1 MSRWKTVPTCYHRN
15 EGQEENGMYVHS
27 QAHSHVHSRLIPMF
41 IPGSFPCVGGLR
53 LCVSDYPMKVSRNL
67 EIQKSEFLLYY
78 RIPGGV
84 GGTKLEPSSEG
95 LSS

>member
-15 EGQEENGMYVHS
+15 EGQEENGMY
-27 QAHSHVHSRLIPMF
+27 AHSRLIPMF

-78 RIPGGV
+78 RRIPGGV